1 MKFRILRFNQN
12 LIFSFAL
19 LILFLLSACS
29 TKTSYNPISEN
40 IKVDPGSVFSVGEI
54 KDDSGFVFPPD
65 EEDTL
70 ILTDSMKDALVQ
82 ALKTNNVFG
91 DDQFVITVKI
101 LSYSPGN
108 AFHRWLLPGAGAT
121 KLKVEATILNQ
132 EGVAAASIP
141 VERSIAAGG
150 GFTIG
155 AWKYVFVEVA
165 EAIVDILT
173 DPGKRN
179 TP

>member
-1 MKFRILRFNQN
+1 MKYRIIVDYKN
-12 LIFSFAL
+12 LFFAFFL
-19 LILFLLSACS
+19 LFLLSACS
-29 TKTSYNPISEN
+29 VKVGYTPLSDNISVE
-40 IKVDPGSVFSVGEI
+40 PGSVFSVGEI
-54 KDDSGFVFPPD
+54 TDVSGFEFPPD

-70 ILTDSMKDALVQ
+70 VLTDSMKDALVK
-82 ALKTNNVFG
+82 ALEAKNVLG
-91 DDQFVITVKI
+91 DNQFVVNVKI

-121 KLKVEATILNQ
+121 KLKVEATILNR
-132 EGVAAASIP
+132 EGAPAALIP

-155 AWKYVFVEVA
+155 AWKYVFVETA
-165 EAIVDILT
+165 EAIVDVLI

-179 TP
+179 QP